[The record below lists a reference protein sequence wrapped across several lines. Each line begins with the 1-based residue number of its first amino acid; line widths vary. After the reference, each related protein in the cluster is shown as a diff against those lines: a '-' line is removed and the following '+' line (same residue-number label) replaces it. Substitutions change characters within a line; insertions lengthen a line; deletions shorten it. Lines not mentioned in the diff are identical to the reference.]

1 MSRTTI
7 NRNRNEQRNVVA
19 DQEKVK
25 FQKNMPLYLSLGW
38 DRKLIQDVM
47 NEKHEMES
55 MVVSGAP
62 GYTEGKII
70 DVVELTDEE
79 GRPTST
85 GLAQAEEMCHKKLLP
100 TKTDISNRTGNK

>member
-1 MSRTTI
+1 
-7 NRNRNEQRNVVA
+7 
-19 DQEKVK
+19 
-25 FQKNMPLYLSLGW
+25 
-38 DRKLIQDVM
+38 M

-85 GLAQAEEMCHKKLLP
+85 GLAQAEAVYATIQDWGVADNIVAYNFDTTKSNTGPYSGTAIRLNYLQGRPILYLACRHHVLDLVRKL
-100 TKTDISNRTGNK
+100 KMK